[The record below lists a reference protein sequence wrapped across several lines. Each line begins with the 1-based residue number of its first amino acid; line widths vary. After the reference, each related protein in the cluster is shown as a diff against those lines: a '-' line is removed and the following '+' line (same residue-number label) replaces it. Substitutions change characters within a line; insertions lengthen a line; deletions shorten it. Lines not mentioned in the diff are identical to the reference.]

1 VTEDYSSYES
11 VEEEEEPKKFVSTK
25 KGSGNRT
32 VGAKK
37 EDSNAES
44 VPPEDATV
52 NLTSNSESKSK
63 ANAKIGTLLAKT
75 APSRSMDTKKG
86 QKQKTL
92 NTFFGVPRPKK

>member
-1 VTEDYSSYES
+1 MKTW
-11 VEEEEEPKKFVSTK
+11 
-25 KGSGNRT
+25 
-32 VGAKK
+32 
-37 EDSNAES
+37 SNKSWTLLAEHTCTIDQT
-44 VPPEDATV
+44 PEDATV